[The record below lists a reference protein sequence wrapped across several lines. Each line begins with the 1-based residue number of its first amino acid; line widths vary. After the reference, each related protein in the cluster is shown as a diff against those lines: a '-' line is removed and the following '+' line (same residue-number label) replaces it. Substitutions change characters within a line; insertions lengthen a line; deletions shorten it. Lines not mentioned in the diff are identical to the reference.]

1 MNSEIGRYI
10 KYSFIIPAYN
20 AERVI
25 KRCVKSIQ
33 KIQVR
38 NLEIIVV
45 NDGSVDN
52 TKEYVQLLIKNDARI
67 RLINIDNGGVSNAR
81 NIGVRNAVGKY
92 ILFCDADDFYFAKN
106 FMLLD
111 QLLDKNEIDVLHFGY
126 CKNYR
131 IIKFFSR
138 YSFNTNIIYKNADLN
153 KEEFWENVIGGND
166 CLNVWHMV
174 VKREIIKDINFD
186 TNLKYGEDTLFVFNA
201 MIQSESI
208 CFTDL
213 SVYNYDVNTSGA
225 IGNIELKKL
234 IKKIKDIIESYQR
247 QYFLLNEKNILF
259 NKEFIDKRCFGMI
272 LGDVKKIYYSSKDI
286 NNAKKNIYMLSEQIN
301 NDYINEKIKIWYLS
315 QNKLDYY
322 IGHFIFN
329 TKNFIKRTLLSR

>member
-25 KRCVKSIQ
+25 KRCVESIQ

-138 YSFNTNIIYKNADLN
+138 YSFNTNIIYKNADSITSNFENRPLQDCKNVLEALN
-153 KEEFWENVIGGND
+153 KNVNFYYKVIN
-166 CLNVWHMV
+166 
-174 VKREIIKDINFD
+174 KR
-186 TNLKYGEDTLFVFNA
+186 
-201 MIQSESI
+201 
-208 CFTDL
+208 
-213 SVYNYDVNTSGA
+213 
-225 IGNIELKKL
+225 
-234 IKKIKDIIESYQR
+234 
-247 QYFLLNEKNILF
+247 
-259 NKEFIDKRCFGMI
+259 
-272 LGDVKKIYYSSKDI
+272 
-286 NNAKKNIYMLSEQIN
+286 
-301 NDYINEKIKIWYLS
+301 
-315 QNKLDYY
+315 
-322 IGHFIFN
+322 
-329 TKNFIKRTLLSR
+329 KNF